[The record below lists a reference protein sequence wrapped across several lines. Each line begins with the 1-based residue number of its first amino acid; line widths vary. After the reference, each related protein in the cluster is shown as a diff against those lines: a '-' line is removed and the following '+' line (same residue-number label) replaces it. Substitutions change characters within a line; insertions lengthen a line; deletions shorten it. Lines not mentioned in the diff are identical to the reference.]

1 MAEKIEDLVIK
12 LEMSVNDVNLVL
24 SSLGNPIEPINSLI
38 ASIKQQG
45 EQQLK
50 EFQESEAVS
59 DSE

>member
-1 MAEKIEDLVIK
+1 
-12 LEMSVNDVNLVL
+12 LVL

-50 EFQESEAVS
+50 EFQESEAVE